1 MKVKVVTM
9 YEANDGKQFSTESS
23 CLKYEQDLDNAFAAN
38 EMLENGAT
46 LMSVLT
52 RANQTR
58 PWWDGELTLEDKVIL
73 MKTTKDTGF
82 VVRHWQCHEKP
93 SYKVC
98 AIETG
103 GRLYLSGEIGG
114 AIASYGN
121 WVSLK
126 DLLLY
131 ARQTPEFAT

>member
-1 MKVKVVTM
+1 MKVVTV
-9 YEANDGKQFSTESS
+9 YEASDGKQFSTEFS
-23 CLKYEQDLDNAFAAN
+23 CLRHEQDLDNTFAAN

-58 PWWDGELTLEDKVIL
+58 PWWDGWLTLEDKVIL

-93 SYKVC
+93 IYKVC

-103 GRLYLSGEIGG
+103 GRLYLSGDAENWCGPYGG
-114 AIASYGN
+114 WIDLA
-121 WVSLK
+121 
-126 DLLLY
+126 DLLRY
-131 ARQTPEFAT
+131 ARNTLENHT

>member
-1 MKVKVVTM
+1 MKVVTM
-9 YEANDGKQFSTESS
+9 YEANDSKRFLTEAH
-23 CLKYEQDLDNAFAAN
+23 CLEYEQACEDAFAAN

-46 LMSVLT
+46 LMSVMT
-52 RANQTR
+52 RANQTI
-58 PWWDGELTLEDKVIL
+58 PWWDRELTLEDKVIL
-73 MKTTKDTGF
+73 MKATKNTGF

-93 SYKVC
+93 IYKVC
-98 AIETG
+98 AIKVG
-103 GRLYLSGEIGG
+103 GRLYLSGETKGG
-114 AIASYGN
+114 TATYGN